1 MFKLKTAVRI
11 IELGALVDTII
22 WDYDADEKVQI
33 DAFIN
38 SVLEQL
44 KKINVGYTESIMK
57 DKILSTLDKANTERD
72 DAIRALQAVINGYA
86 LFPIES
92 KRILA
97 LPLKA
102 IIDKYIKGGIINAN
116 YMSKSKMIESMMVD
130 FAAESLAKSKEDLEG
145 VSEAIASVRSAQD
158 SFMAKKDDFI
168 TANTNKTA
176 SASSYKKPIMTL
188 INNKLVPYLDAMVIA
203 ENENCL
209 SFASKI
215 AEEISRMNETIDRRK
230 QPEQPEAVSQKIE
243 QQKADSKTEQTG
255 SQQPKADSNSEVG
268 SKTEQTGAQE

>member
-33 DAFIN
+33 DAFIK

-92 KRILA
+92 KRVLA

-230 QPEQPEAVSQKIE
+230 GAQPLSKEPQAGSNEPQQPQA
-243 QQKADSKTEQTG
+243 G
-255 SQQPKADSNSEVG
+255 SQQPQADSNSEVG